1 MHIKTSFGDF
11 YLQFEHQEYHEES
24 HYRMAY
30 YKGELV
36 EVLLPVGPKTEA
48 NTAYIFIDNGKP
60 IDNRT
65 PLSYGVAARNPSDA
79 PNREMGR
86 RLALER
92 AIDKTG
98 WGKSQRREFW
108 NAYFG
113 RSPRY
118 ANMVNNG
125 KKRAA

>member
-11 YLQFEHQEYHEES
+11 YLQFEHEEFHEGMK
-24 HYRMAY
+24 YTQAY

-36 EVLLPVGPKTEA
+36 EVGLPVGPKTEA
-48 NTAYIFIDNGKP
+48 NSAFIYPDNDLP
-60 IDNRT
+60 ID
-65 PLSYGVAARNPSDA
+65 SRNPLVWGHAVRNPNDA
-79 PNREMGR
+79 PNRELGR

-92 AIDKTG
+92 ALDKTD
-98 WGKSQRREFW
+98 WTKAQRREFR
-108 NAYFG
+108 NAYFS